1 MTKAVLTHK
10 PGSIYDDL
18 PEERYHFPATYL
30 RQVEAAVGDFIV
42 YYEPGR
48 TEHSDRQRT
57 GLRSYVATARLT
69 AVRPDPM
76 KSEHYYA
83 IIDPSTYL
91 TFDRPVPFRE
101 GTFYYEEA
109 LRKDDGTANL
119 GAFGRA
125 VRSVPDDEF
134 EAILRAGFAREL
146 APPELEPP
154 WGGLAEPEV
163 PFERPIIQRLI
174 ERPLR
179 DAAFTRVVQEAYG
192 ATCSVT
198 GLKIING
205 RGRAEVQAAHIRPVS
220 DQGPDSVRNGLAL
233 SATVHWMFDRGL
245 ISIGDPPNYPILI
258 SSRGLADNVMRLF
271 NPDGRLRRP
280 TEQRFWPA
288 PQYLRFHRE
297 NVFKG

>member
-1 MTKAVLTHK
+1 LT
-10 PGSIYDDL
+10 GVRTD
-18 PEERYHFPATYL
+18 PA
-30 RQVEAAVGDFIV
+30 
-42 YYEPGR
+42 
-48 TEHSDRQRT
+48 
-57 GLRSYVATARLT
+57 
-69 AVRPDPM
+69 

-83 IIDPSTYL
+83 TIDPSTYL
-91 TFDRPVPFRE
+91 TFDHPVPFRE
-101 GTFYYEEA
+101 SPFYYEAA
-109 LRKDDGTANL
+109 LRKDETTNL

-125 VRSVPDDEF
+125 VRSLSDAEF
-134 EAILRAGFAREL
+134 EAILGAGFAREL
-146 APPELEPP
+146 APADLEPP
-154 WGGLAEPEV
+154 WPGLAEEEQ

-205 RGRAEVQAAHIRPVS
+205 HGRADVQAAHIRPVS

-245 ISIGDPPNYPILI
+245 ISIGDPPTYPILV
-258 SSRGLADNVMRLF
+258 SSHGLADNVMRLF

-280 TEQRFWPA
+280 MEQRFWPA